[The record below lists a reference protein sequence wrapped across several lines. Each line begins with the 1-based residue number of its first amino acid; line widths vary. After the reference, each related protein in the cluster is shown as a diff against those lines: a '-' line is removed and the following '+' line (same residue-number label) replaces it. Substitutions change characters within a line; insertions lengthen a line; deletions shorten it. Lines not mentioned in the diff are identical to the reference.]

1 MADEPLPEMIAK
13 AGEKLLNDAA
23 KLLADNPDLRKKLVE
38 IKQSYEQ
45 TIDTVSRDQLLEA
58 GYSGQAKER
67 AQSLVQSFE
76 EFIREHKDEITALQI
91 LYSRPYPQRL
101 TFKQV
106 KELAQAIERPPHGW
120 TPALLWRAYETL
132 DQSKVRGSGHRVL
145 TDIVSLVR
153 YALHQEGELRPFDEH
168 VREKFARWMAQQESN
183 GRKFSEEQRQWL
195 ELIRDHVGASLA
207 IELDDFD
214 LVPFAQHGGVGREYQ
229 VFGPQLRPLLD
240 ELNEALAA

>member
-1 MADEPLPEMIAK
+1 VADEPLPEMIAK

-76 EFIREHKDEITALQI
+76 EFIREHKDDITALQI

-132 DQSKVRGSGHRVL
+132 DQSKVRGSGQRVL

-153 YALHQEGELRPFDEH
+153 YALHQEGELRPFGEH
-168 VREKFARWMAQQESN
+168 VRERFAR
-183 GRKFSEEQRQWL
+183 
-195 ELIRDHVGASLA
+195 
-207 IELDDFD
+207 
-214 LVPFAQHGGVGREYQ
+214 
-229 VFGPQLRPLLD
+229 
-240 ELNEALAA
+240 

>member
-1 MADEPLPEMIAK
+1 
-13 AGEKLLNDAA
+13 
-23 KLLADNPDLRKKLVE
+23 
-38 IKQSYEQ
+38 
-45 TIDTVSRDQLLEA
+45 LLEA

-67 AQSLVQSFE
+67 AQSVVQSFE
-76 EFIREHKDEITALQI
+76 AFIREHKDEITALQI

-132 DQSKVRGSGHRVL
+132 DQSKVRGSGQRVL

-168 VREKFARWMAQQESN
+168 VRERFASWMAQQESN
-183 GRKFSEEQRQWL
+183 GRKFTEDQRQWL
-195 ELIRDHVGASLA
+195 GLIRDHVGASLA

-214 LVPFAQHGGVGREYQ
+214 LVPFDQHGGIGKAYQ
-229 VFGPQLRPLLD
+229 VFGKDLLPLLD
-240 ELNEALAA
+240 ELNGALAA